1 MNRAPAPTACELSA
15 VMIVFNGMKTIARA
29 LDCLAFCDEIVVID
43 DCSTDGTWEY
53 LQTRSGIRCEQ
64 RRHVTMASQREYATS
79 LANGRWI
86 LTIDDDEYVT
96 AELAKAIREEIR
108 KPDAPD
114 GFFLIWK
121 SNFQK
126 TLRGFCWDKHPRLIR
141 AGASRWIPTDH
152 LHSPLD
158 LSGLKMGMI
167 ARGFVDHEP
176 LASVAAAL
184 RKSINKSII
193 LSTQERARGK
203 RSNVL
208 RLVGSTT
215 ARFLKFYFR
224 HGGWRFGAEGFVMAS
239 AAAFEAFTKHAFLIE
254 RAVDTPEE
262 LQDGGPGS
270 FPAGVRLSTADYR
283 QGDHTEPV

>member
-1 MNRAPAPTACELSA
+1 MNGAPTSTACELSA
-15 VMIVFNGMKTIARA
+15 VMMVFNGVKTIARA

-53 LQTRSGIRCEQ
+53 LQTRPGIRCEQ
-64 RRHVTMASQREYATS
+64 RRHVTMASQREHATS
-79 LANGRWI
+79 LAKGRWV
-86 LTIDDDEYVT
+86 LTIDADEYVT

-114 GFFLIWK
+114 GYFLIWK
-121 SNFQK
+121 INFHK
-126 TLRGFCWDKHPRLIR
+126 TLRGFSWDKHPRLMR
-141 AGASRWIPTDH
+141 AGASRWIPNDH
-152 LHSPLD
+152 LHAPLD

-167 ARGFVDHEP
+167 GRGFVDHEA
-176 LASVAAAL
+176 LDSVAAAL

-208 RLVGSTT
+208 RLIGSTT

-224 HGGWRFGAEGFVMAS
+224 HRGWRFGAQGFVMACT
-239 AAAFEAFTKHAFLIE
+239 AAFEAFTKHAFLIE

-270 FPAGVRLSTADYR
+270 FPAGARFSTPNYR
-283 QGDHTEPV
+283 QGDHSDPV